1 MIINHHN
8 RGGGGV
14 GEWTNDHIK
23 LHLQLPHTITRYQ
36 VRIVVIKSPGCPS
49 LPVRVA
55 CTAFMA
61 LACQS
66 GLERLV
72 RHSVLLYTN
81 DTSTT
86 HTSGAAAAAA
96 LLLNILNQVR
106 HGNIY
111 WVLSLQPVKVN
122 QSIPS
127 FLVARHLLST

>member
-8 RGGGGV
+8 RGGGGGGGGV
-14 GEWTNDHIK
+14 GEWTNVHIK

-36 VRIVVIKSPGCPS
+36 VVVTKSPDCPS

-72 RHSVLLYTN
+72 
-81 DTSTT
+81 
-86 HTSGAAAAAA
+86 
-96 LLLNILNQVR
+96 
-106 HGNIY
+106 
-111 WVLSLQPVKVN
+111 
-122 QSIPS
+122 
-127 FLVARHLLST
+127 